1 MSRPILFPRKVAEK
15 ASSSSSSSSSFHSNM
30 EELKCPLKQITE
42 PAWESCHIFLFK
54 TWKPPWPDKQYEMA
68 IKKRTS

>member
-1 MSRPILFPRKVAEK
+1 MSRPILFPRTAAEK
-15 ASSSSSSSSSFHSNM
+15 ASSPLLHPTPPVLIRRN
-30 EELKCPLKQITE
+30 LKCPLKQITE

-68 IKKRTS
+68 IIKRTS